1 MEINSEDVVRLII
14 ENKWAIIIPL
24 IIMII
29 FLFFFTRSMKKQI
42 AKSKERLHRE
52 LMDYTQMGQTIKRTP
67 GGNVSVSYNG
77 VTYSRGNRHAVFD
90 ITIDKETVLA
100 PCLVEEWF
108 ENRNYNSRE
117 ADIILRDIQSYLLE
131 NNFCKKVKIV
141 SDEDYETQEAAD
153 EYEDFEEDE
162 E

>member
-1 MEINSEDVVRLII
+1 
-14 ENKWAIIIPL
+14 
-24 IIMII
+24 
-29 FLFFFTRSMKKQI
+29 
-42 AKSKERLHRE
+42 
-52 LMDYTQMGQTIKRTP
+52 MDYTQMGQTIKRTP